1 VSATKTGCGK
11 SGANLVSLAPLKSK
25 LKVSAFQFRIGLALT
40 ILSTY
45 RVYGTDD
52 LIVSFDV
59 VNVQWPHRKDAPP
72 NKRWA
77 HQDQDPERPGFR
89 CLQGLV
95 NLNENGP
102 DDGGL
107 VVMRGGHKISEEY
120 HNTFRDEERI
130 WQWTNEWYGY
140 KDTGL
145 AWLKER
151 GYEFEKVDAGPGDL
165 ILWDSRVPHYN
176 VAPKG
181 DHVRMAVYTCYAP
194 ATTATQEDLIK
205 KKEAFDAGIGSSHWP
220 QCLQSVKWT
229 ATRPDGTVCPANRDG
244 PKERPKL
251 NEREFKLTGIPYI
264 RASA

>member
-1 VSATKTGCGK
+1 MARLDG
-11 SGANLVSLAPLKSK
+11 NPHN
-25 LKVSAFQFRIGLALT
+25 R
-40 ILSTY
+40 
-45 RVYGTDD
+45 RVYGTED

-59 VNVQWPHRKDAPP
+59 VNVQWPNRKDAPP

-107 VVMRGGHKISEEY
+107 VLMRGAHKISEEY

-145 AWLKER
+145 EWLKER
-151 GYEFEKVDAGPGDL
+151 GYEVSLSPFHANAFSEPRDEKVRTRDRGPRR
-165 ILWDSRVPHYN
+165 SY
-176 VAPKG
+176 
-181 DHVRMAVYTCYAP
+181 RM
-194 ATTATQEDLIK
+194 
-205 KKEAFDAGIGSSHWP
+205 G
-220 QCLQSVKWT
+220 
-229 ATRPDGTVCPANRDG
+229 
-244 PKERPKL
+244 
-251 NEREFKLTGIPYI
+251 
-264 RASA
+264 